1 MNHPTKFHLS
11 HNFRNQFS
19 LKLSK
24 FYQPFSCLLL
34 MFLVLSQTLNAEAT
48 TTKPV
53 LKRGS
58 RGPEVT
64 ALQNQLKTMGY
75 FTVEPTGF
83 YGPVTQQAV
92 QKLQRDQKL
101 PADGIVGKKTWS
113 VLETPK
119 TSPQV
124 SPPSQPVVKST
135 PQPLPQP
142 ETATV
147 LPPINPST
155 PGYSLSKL
163 PAPWQ
168 NQTLQTSFQAALS
181 LLDNPEFI
189 PPKNPGGKM
198 TLKDT
203 ITGRISPKSI
213 VHSGRGL
220 FFAQNMMY
228 SHTITV
234 YNRQL
239 ELVKTISDTVNL
251 SKFGQTQY
259 SGNYQGAPV
268 EAAFSPDGKYG
279 YVSNYQMYGAGFRK
293 PGNDRCSPQGKHD
306 PSFLYRVNTETL
318 EIDAVIPVGAV
329 PKYAAVSPNGKW
341 VLVTNWCT
349 WDVSIIDAETNQEV
363 KRIYLGRY
371 PRGIAIDS
379 ASEKAYIAIMGST
392 EIAIVNLNN
401 FSVDRLKNVGRS
413 PRHLNL
419 DPAGDYLYATLNSE
433 GRIAKIDLSTGR
445 VISKITTGNAPR
457 SMAISDDGQF
467 LYVVNYHSNSMSKV
481 KTDEFKVV
489 QTVKVNHH
497 PIGITYDPLT
507 RQVWVACYSGSI
519 LVFQD

>member
-1 MNHPTKFHLS
+1 
-11 HNFRNQFS
+11 
-19 LKLSK
+19 
-24 FYQPFSCLLL
+24 
-34 MFLVLSQTLNAEAT
+34 MFLILSQTLNAEAT

-58 RGPEVT
+58 RGSEVT

-92 QKLQRDQKL
+92 QKLQGDQGI

-113 VLETPK
+113 VLETST

-124 SPPSQPVVKST
+124 SPQPQPVVKPT
-135 PQPLPQP
+135 PQPLPKP
-142 ETATV
+142 ENSAV
-147 LPPINPST
+147 LPPITSPQLT
-155 PGYSLSKL
+155 PQKTPDYDFPKF

-189 PPKNPGGKM
+189 PLKNPGEKM
-198 TLKDT
+198 TLKGT

-228 SHTITV
+228 NHTITV

-251 SKFGQTQY
+251 SKFGQDQY

-329 PKYAAVSPNGKW
+329 PKYTAVSPNGKW

-371 PRGIAIDS
+371 PRGIAIDNR
-379 ASEKAYIAIMGST
+379 SEKAYIAIMGST

-419 DPAGDYLYATLNSE
+419 DPAGGYLYATLNSE
-433 GRIAKIDLSTGR
+433 GRIAKIDLSTRR

-467 LYVVNYHSNSMSKV
+467 LYVVNYHSNSVSKI